1 MGGVASGTLRP
12 VTVRK
17 ADVPHIAVKKI
28 IQDCLLMKAK
38 ARPTFIEIEERLS
51 VVLKELKEA
60 EQKTKDLVLE
70 EILEKA
76 SNN

>member
-1 MGGVASGTLRP
+1 
-12 VTVRK
+12 
-17 ADVPHIAVKKI
+17 
-28 IQDCLLMKAK
+28 MKAE

-70 EILEKA
+70 ESIEPA
-76 SNN
+76 SIKR

>member
-1 MGGVASGTLRP
+1 
-12 VTVRK
+12 
-17 ADVPHIAVKKI
+17 
-28 IQDCLLMKAK
+28 MKAK

-60 EQKTKDLVLE
+60 EVERKKLVLE
-70 EILEKA
+70 KILEKA

>member
-1 MGGVASGTLRP
+1 
-12 VTVRK
+12 
-17 ADVPHIAVKKI
+17 
-28 IQDCLLMKAK
+28 MKAK

-60 EQKTKDLVLE
+60 EVERKKLVLE

-76 SNN
+76 SNNCRSTRTTGTVGCTCTSCGFIFLP

>member
-12 VTVRK
+12 VTVRET
-17 ADVPHIAVKKI
+17 DVPHIVFKKI
-28 IQDCLLMKAK
+28 IQDCLLMKAE

-51 VVLKELKEA
+51 AVLKELKEA
-60 EQKTKDLVLE
+60 EQKTKKLVLE
-70 EILEKA
+70 ESIEPA

>member
-12 VTVRK
+12 VTVRET
-17 ADVPHIAVKKI
+17 DV
-28 IQDCLLMKAK
+28 QDCLLMKAE

-51 VVLKELKEA
+51 AVLKELKEA
-60 EQKTKDLVLE
+60 EQKTKKLVLE
-70 EILEKA
+70 ESIEPA